1 MGFDF
6 SSTLKP
12 GDMVA
17 LKRQLN
23 PLYEEEDYGIV
34 LELRDISLID
44 EEEDWYS
51 IHWLGSGEEE
61 IWPASKLLK
70 RARELRKNFSE
81 FSQKPAAWALQQI
94 KLESTSASAL

>member
-12 GDMVA
+12 GDMVTVR
-17 LKRQLN
+17 RQLN

-61 IWPASKLLK
+61 IWPASKLRLVT
-70 RARELRKNFSE
+70 RAIRNSGDWSDKYYL
-81 FSQKPAAWALQQI
+81 
-94 KLESTSASAL
+94 

>member
-6 SSTLKP
+6 GRTLKP

-23 PLYEEEDYGIV
+23 PLYEEADYGIV

-61 IWPASKLLK
+61 IWPASKLRLVT
-70 RARELRKNFSE
+70 RAIRNSGDWSDKYYL
-81 FSQKPAAWALQQI
+81 
-94 KLESTSASAL
+94 